1 MNDTMVRDFQN
12 KIVNASQADLL
23 LINYEMLFVT
33 IDEAIAAID
42 TDNQTD
48 FNRIM
53 AQANRLL
60 RELTDNLDFRY
71 DIAKELMSI
80 YIFVSK
86 QFIDASIAFNK
97 EPIIS
102 AKNVLNTLYTGWV
115 EARTKEVELKP
126 IVKNGQKVYAG
137 LTYGKG
143 TLNEMVYDGTGTRG
157 FKA

>member
-42 TDNQTD
+42 TDNVID
-48 FNRIM
+48 FNKTM
-53 AQANRLL
+53 GQANRLL
-60 RELTDNLDFRY
+60 RELTDNLDFKH
-71 DIAKELMSI
+71 DIAKELMAI

-86 QFIDASIAFNK
+86 QLIDAAIAFNK
-97 EPIIS
+97 EPILS

-115 EARTKEVELKP
+115 EARAKDGGQKP
-126 IVKNGQKVYAG
+126 MVTNGQKVYAG

-143 TLNEMVYDGTGTRG
+143 TLNEMVYDGVGSRG